1 MLKGRFRPDNRV
13 QQNSQVDP
21 FFPRLITRKFRL
33 KTKKN
38 DDQYKSGFDSR
49 SKSISTLIFI
59 KIDFHT
65 YRFWNLLVTQ
75 SKASAPDKVDP
86 GSSELNPRLNFA
98 LNVAK
103 EASELILKYY
113 QTADLAV
120 ERKGDASPVTEADRG
135 AELLIRERLAASFPD
150 DAILGEEF
158 PDKPGTTGFRWI
170 LDPIDGTKSFIHG
183 VPLFGTLIGVEYN
196 MRCVIGVC
204 RFPALNEVVY
214 AAKGSGA
221 WWQIGDHEPRR
232 ARVATTSTLEEST
245 FCTTN
250 VTRWQKIDRWNEL
263 ETLLNSVNLARGW
276 GDCFGHMMVATGRA
290 ELMVDP
296 AMNPWDAAALLPIV
310 EEAGGHFIDWSGKS
324 TIYGG
329 NGLSVVPGLKD
340 KILGILKPTYEI
352 DGANFSTLEGFYDEI
367 ERILIPGKAWGR
379 NLDAFNDILRGGF
392 RTPDNGFVFRWKN
405 SEQSRVRLGFAETV
419 RQLEHRLS
427 TAHQSNRASIEHDI
441 KRANRNM
448 ARRFLTGL

>member
-1 MLKGRFRPDNRV
+1 M
-13 QQNSQVDP
+13 
-21 FFPRLITRKFRL
+21 
-33 KTKKN
+33 
-38 DDQYKSGFDSR
+38 
-49 SKSISTLIFI
+49 
-59 KIDFHT
+59 
-65 YRFWNLLVTQ
+65 TQ
-75 SKASAPDKVDP
+75 SKAPRPNTVNPDSA
-86 GSSELNPRLNFA
+86 ELTPRLDFA
-98 LNVAK
+98 LSVAR
-103 EASELILKYY
+103 EASGLIMKYY
-113 QTADLAV
+113 QTADLAI

-135 AELLIRERLAASFPD
+135 AELLIRERLAASFPH

-214 AAKGSGA
+214 AAIGSGA
-221 WWQIGDHEPRR
+221 WWQIGDLEPRQ
-232 ARVATTSTLEEST
+232 ARVAATTNLEEST

-250 VTRWQKIDRWNEL
+250 VTRWQKIDRWTEL
-263 ETLLNSVNLARGW
+263 ETLLNSVHLARGW

-290 ELMVDP
+290 ELMIDP

-310 EEAGGHFIDWSGKS
+310 EEAGGHFVDWSGKS

-352 DGANFSTLEGFYDEI
+352 DGANFTTLEGFYDEI
-367 ERILIPGKAWGR
+367 ERVLIPSKAWGR

-392 RTPDNGFVFRWKN
+392 KTPDNGFVLRWRN
-405 SEQSRVRLGFAETV
+405 SDQSRARLGFAETV
-419 RQLEHRLS
+419 RQLEQRLS
-427 TAHQSNRASIEHDI
+427 AAHKSNRSSIEHEI
-441 KRANRNM
+441 KQAKSEHGSTVFDWLVKLIKEHGASGEESSDRVE
-448 ARRFLTGL
+448 LILD

>member
-1 MLKGRFRPDNRV
+1 M
-13 QQNSQVDP
+13 
-21 FFPRLITRKFRL
+21 
-33 KTKKN
+33 
-38 DDQYKSGFDSR
+38 
-49 SKSISTLIFI
+49 
-59 KIDFHT
+59 
-65 YRFWNLLVTQ
+65 TQ

-86 GSSELNPRLNFA
+86 GSSELTPRLNFA
-98 LNVAK
+98 LSVAR

-135 AELLIRERLAASFPD
+135 AELLIRERLAASFPH

-158 PDKPGTTGFRWI
+158 PDQPGTTGFRWI

-214 AAKGSGA
+214 AARGSGA
-221 WWQIGDHEPRR
+221 WWQIGNLEPRR
-232 ARVATTSTLEEST
+232 ARVAATTKLEEST

-250 VTRWQKIDRWNEL
+250 VTRWQKINRWTEL
-263 ETLLNSVNLARGW
+263 ETLLNSVHLARGW

-290 ELMVDP
+290 ELMIDP

-310 EEAGGHFIDWSGKS
+310 EEAGGHFVDWSGKS

-340 KILGILKPTYEI
+340 KILGILKPTFEI
-352 DGANFSTLEGFYDEI
+352 DGANFTTLEGFYDEI
-367 ERILIPGKAWGR
+367 ERVLIPGRAWGR
-379 NLDAFNDILRGGF
+379 NLDAFNDILRGGMA
-392 RTPDNGFVFRWKN
+392 TPDNGFVLRWKN
-405 SEQSRVRLGFAETV
+405 SDQSRVRLGFAETV

-427 TAHQSNRASIEHDI
+427 TAHKSNRTSIEHDI
-441 KRANRNM
+441 KQAKSEHGSTV
-448 ARRFLTGL
+448 FDWLIKLIKDHGTSGEESSDQVDLILE